1 MSETTHTAD
10 LPPEKSEQPLSAVLA
25 DICEHGEDRIS
36 VEELTKKFGGRAIGA
51 LLFVFGLACMLPL
64 PPGATTIF
72 GFPLVLLA
80 PQLIIGA
87 SAPWLPDGVKLRTI
101 STNHLKEG
109 LPRAIRWLKK
119 VEAVSKPR
127 LTLVFGAIG
136 ERLIGLVIL
145 ALALVLILPIPG
157 GNILPAMAVSALA
170 FALIQRD
177 GLIALA
183 GYALAITSASV
194 LALAAHIIVRMF
206 LHAWTVVT
214 AA

>member
-1 MSETTHTAD
+1 MSETVHPAD
-10 LPPEKSEQPLSAVLA
+10 LPDAELPLSAVLA
-25 DICEHGEDRIS
+25 DIADHGEESIS
-36 VEELTKKFGGRAIGA
+36 VQQLTERFGGRAIGA

-87 SAPWLPDGVKLRTI
+87 AVPWLPKGVKHRTI
-101 STNHLKEG
+101 STAQLKAS

-127 LTLVFGAIG
+127 LVFLFGPMG
-136 ERLIGLVIL
+136 ERLIGLVCL

-177 GLIALA
+177 GLIALI
-183 GYALAITSASV
+183 GYALAITSASI

>member
-1 MSETTHTAD
+1 MSDTIHPAD
-10 LPPEKSEQPLSAVLA
+10 IPAAELPLSAVLA
-25 DICEHGEDRIS
+25 EIADHGEERIS
-36 VEELTKKFGGRAIGA
+36 VEELTHKFGGRAIGA

-87 SAPWLPDGVKLRTI
+87 GVPWLPARVKDSTI
-101 STNHLKEG
+101 STAYLKEG
-109 LPRAIRWLKK
+109 LPRFISALKR
-119 VEAVSKPR
+119 VEAISKPR
-127 LTLVFGAIG
+127 FVVLFGPIG
-136 ERLIGLVIL
+136 ERLIGVVIL

-177 GLIALA
+177 GLIALI

-194 LALAAHIIVRMF
+194 LALAAHIIVKLF
-206 LHAWTVVT
+206 LHVWGVVT

>member
-1 MSETTHTAD
+1 MSEIPANQ
-10 LPPEKSEQPLSAVLA
+10 LPLSAVLI
-25 DICEHGEDRIS
+25 DITDHHAPRIS
-36 VEELTKKFGGRAIGA
+36 VAELTQKFGGRAIGA
-51 LLFVFGLACMLPL
+51 LLFIFGLACLLPL

-72 GFPLVLLA
+72 GTPLLLLA

-87 SAPWLPDGVKLRTI
+87 SVPWLPEGVKQRTI
-101 STNHLKEG
+101 STAHLKSG
-109 LPRAIRWLKK
+109 LPRLIPWLQK

-127 LTLVFGAIG
+127 LVVLFNPVG
-136 ERLIGLVIL
+136 ERLIGLVCTML
-145 ALALVLILPIPG
+145 AMVLVLPIPG
-157 GNILPAMAVSALA
+157 GNFLPAIAVAALA

-177 GLIALA
+177 GLIALI

-206 LHAWTVVT
+206 LHVWGVVT